1 MSFRPHACSLI
12 LLTICSLTAVVLL
25 SDARSHTRTDATQ
38 LEPPAAVYHELAQR
52 DLANG
57 ALVDALSKQSDVG
70 DISKKL
76 QLKEALAST
85 LSASELE
92 TLKQSLLKAMKYM
105 LVDLAPPGFLEAR
118 VAGYYGSL
126 FNTSEA
132 QRILDSYDANR
143 DRPEGALLNAVREA
157 FWAESFQD
165 LATEAKS
172 WSRSLKIPNGAM
184 LPTFVPGD
192 HIVVNKRAYGNATP
206 RRGDVIV
213 FNSPQDE
220 TKLFVKRVIGIPG
233 DVIEVRNQA
242 IYLNGTVLTESY
254 IQHTDTHIQATDV
267 RDNLGPVTVPPDS
280 YFVLGDN
287 REDSLDSRF
296 WGYVPK
302 GKILGKAEVIYFSI
316 DHTSKTV
323 RWNRLGLPVR

>member
-1 MSFRPHACSLI
+1 MSFRAHTCSLF
-12 LLTICSLTAVVLL
+12 LVTICFLPAVVLL
-25 SDARSHTRTDATQ
+25 SYAHSHTRTDATQ
-38 LEPPAAVYHELAQR
+38 PEQAAGVYQELAQR
-52 DLANG
+52 DVANG
-57 ALVDALSKQSDVG
+57 ALVEALSKQSDVG

-85 LSASELE
+85 LSASDLE
-92 TLKQSLLKAMKYM
+92 TLKQSLLKTMKYM

-118 VAGYYGSL
+118 VAEYYGSL

-132 QRILDSYDANR
+132 QWILDSYDANR
-143 DRPEGALLNAVREA
+143 ERLEGSLLNTARLA
-157 FWAESFQD
+157 FWAELFQD

-172 WSRSLKIPNGAM
+172 WSRSFKIPNGGM

-192 HIVVNKRAYGNATP
+192 HIVVNKRAYGTAAP

-213 FNSPQDE
+213 FNYPKDE

-302 GKILGKAEVIYFSI
+302 GKIMGKAEVIYFSI
-316 DHTSKTV
+316 DHNSKTV
-323 RWNRLGLPVR
+323 RWNRLGVPVR